1 MEEKKKLITP
11 HTEPKISG
19 WLNPLGINQVYG
31 KKNYQFFCPKC
42 KFGPMVSAETK
53 NVCNSCNRTLFLVK
67 QPDNTYKVSI
77 VE

>member
-1 MEEKKKLITP
+1 MI
-11 HTEPKISG
+11 
-19 WLNPLGINQVYG
+19 
-31 KKNYQFFCPKC
+31 
-42 KFGPMVSAETK
+42 SAETK